1 MVKKKTTS
9 KKAQQDPHARREANK
24 YENPIASREH
34 ILALI
39 KGAAAALLRG
49 EIAEQLALRDEESL
63 EALRR
68 RLRAMERDGQLVR
81 KKEGYYPADKFEL
94 VEGRVHAHK
103 DGFGFVCLD
112 DADDVFLSI
121 GQMKALWHGDIVQ
134 ARISGVSAK
143 GRREGTVVDIIER
156 GVEQVT
162 GRFFTSARGHY
173 VEPDDKKTKQ
183 RIFITAENAG
193 GAEDGQMVSVLILSH
208 PSYRRQADGR
218 VVEILGDYMAPGME
232 TDVALRVHNIP
243 HEWPE
248 AVQEQV
254 QDFGEEVLE
263 KDKKGRVD
271 LRELPLVTIDGED
284 ARDFDDAVYCE
295 EKVSGGWRL
304 YVAIADVSHY
314 VRKGS
319 ALDKEALKRGN
330 SVYFSG
336 RVVPMLPE
344 VLSNGLCSLNP
355 HVDRLCMVSEI
366 TISAAGRLSGYKFYP
381 ALMRSHARLTYT
393 DVSQILEH
401 DDTRLKEKYRALV
414 PHLHSL
420 YTMYQVLLKRREER
434 GALDFETT
442 ELKVLF
448 RSDRKIEKIVP
459 SARNEAH
466 RLIEEC
472 MLCANVATA
481 RFLRK
486 HELAALYRV
495 HEGPKADKVVDV
507 RQFFSELGLSL
518 PGGSKPS
525 PQDYA
530 MALKSIQGRDDFHVV
545 QTVLLRS
552 LMQAV
557 YSPEEKGHFGLAY
570 PAYTHFTSPIRRYPD
585 LLVHRIIRH
594 QLGLTGGVSYSE
606 EKMLEYGEHCSMTE
620 RRADEATRDAL
631 DALKCEYMLDK
642 IGEQFIG
649 TISAVTHFGIFVQ
662 IKDVYIE
669 GLVHVSQLQGDYYH
683 FDGTR
688 HCLMGERTKR
698 CYTLGDEVEIV
709 VANVNLD
716 TKMIDF
722 SLLEFLQDNLQRK
735 DNSQGTKKTAKKKIG
750 KKVAQSKKS
759 TVADDKQ
766 PVAAKKA
773 TKKNSN
779 RKAKVK
785 NNTKSSRFKVKKKN
799 K

>member
-9 KKAQQDPHARREANK
+9 KKAQQDPYARREANK

-39 KGAAAALLRG
+39 KGAAVALSRG

-344 VLSNGLCSLNP
+344 ILSNGLCSLNP

-507 RQFFSELGLSL
+507 RQFFSELGLNL

-642 IGEQFIG
+642 IGEQFVG

-722 SLLEFLQDNLQRK
+722 SLLEFLQDNLQK
-735 DNSQGTKKTAKKKIG
+735 KANSQGTKKTAKKKIG

-785 NNTKSSRFKVKKKN
+785 NNAKSSRFKVKKKN

>member
-1 MVKKKTTS
+1 
-9 KKAQQDPHARREANK
+9 
-24 YENPIASREH
+24 
-34 ILALI
+34 
-39 KGAAAALLRG
+39 
-49 EIAEQLALRDEESL
+49 
-63 EALRR
+63 
-68 RLRAMERDGQLVR
+68 
-81 KKEGYYPADKFEL
+81 
-94 VEGRVHAHK
+94 
-103 DGFGFVCLD
+103 
-112 DADDVFLSI
+112 
-121 GQMKALWHGDIVQ
+121 
-134 ARISGVSAK
+134 
-143 GRREGTVVDIIER
+143 
-156 GVEQVT
+156 
-162 GRFFTSARGHY
+162 
-173 VEPDDKKTKQ
+173 
-183 RIFITAENAG
+183 
-193 GAEDGQMVSVLILSH
+193 
-208 PSYRRQADGR
+208 
-218 VVEILGDYMAPGME
+218 
-232 TDVALRVHNIP
+232 
-243 HEWPE
+243 
-248 AVQEQV
+248 
-254 QDFGEEVLE
+254 
-263 KDKKGRVD
+263 
-271 LRELPLVTIDGED
+271 
-284 ARDFDDAVYCE
+284 
-295 EKVSGGWRL
+295 
-304 YVAIADVSHY
+304 
-314 VRKGS
+314 
-319 ALDKEALKRGN
+319 
-330 SVYFSG
+330 
-336 RVVPMLPE
+336 
-344 VLSNGLCSLNP
+344 
-355 HVDRLCMVSEI
+355 
-366 TISAAGRLSGYKFYP
+366 
-381 ALMRSHARLTYT
+381 
-393 DVSQILEH
+393 
-401 DDTRLKEKYRALV
+401 
-414 PHLHSL
+414 
-420 YTMYQVLLKRREER
+420 
-434 GALDFETT
+434 
-442 ELKVLF
+442 
-448 RSDRKIEKIVP
+448 
-459 SARNEAH
+459 
-466 RLIEEC
+466 
-472 MLCANVATA
+472 
-481 RFLRK
+481 
-486 HELAALYRV
+486 
-495 HEGPKADKVVDV
+495 
-507 RQFFSELGLSL
+507 
-518 PGGSKPS
+518 
-525 PQDYA
+525 

>member
-39 KGAAAALLRG
+39 KGAAAALSRG

-243 HEWPE
+243 HEWPQ

-295 EKVSGGWRL
+295 EKASGGWRL

-314 VRKGS
+314 VHKGS

-344 VLSNGLCSLNP
+344 ILSNGLCSLNP

-401 DDTRLKEKYRALV
+401 DDTRLKEKYRELV

-530 MALKSIQGRDDFHVV
+530 MALKSIQGRDDFRVV

-722 SLLEFLQDNLQRK
+722 SLLEFLQDSLQK
-735 DNSQGTKKTAKKKIG
+735 KGSSQGTKKTAKKKIG
-750 KKVAQSKKS
+750 KKVTQSKKS
-759 TVADDKQ
+759 IAGDDKQ

-785 NNTKSSRFKVKKKN
+785 NNAKSSRFKVKKKN

>member
-39 KGAAAALLRG
+39 KGAAVALSRG

-193 GAEDGQMVSVLILSH
+193 GAEDGQMVSILILSH

-344 VLSNGLCSLNP
+344 ILSNGLCSLNP

-507 RQFFSELGLSL
+507 RQFFSELGLNL

-642 IGEQFIG
+642 IGEQFVG

-722 SLLEFLQDNLQRK
+722 SLLEFLQDNLQK
-735 DNSQGTKKTAKKKIG
+735 KGNSQGTKKTAKKKIG

-773 TKKNSN
+773 TKKIQIEKQRLKITLNLADL
-779 RKAKVK
+779 K
-785 NNTKSSRFKVKKKN
+785 
-799 K
+799 

>member
-39 KGAAAALLRG
+39 KGAAVALSRG

-193 GAEDGQMVSVLILSH
+193 GAEDGQMVSILILSH

-344 VLSNGLCSLNP
+344 ILSNGLCSLNP

-507 RQFFSELGLSL
+507 RQFFSELGLNL

-642 IGEQFIG
+642 IGEQFVG

-722 SLLEFLQDNLQRK
+722 SLLEFLQDNLQK
-735 DNSQGTKKTAKKKIG
+735 KGNSQGTKKTAKKKIG

-785 NNTKSSRFKVKKKN
+785 NNAKSSRFKVKKK

>member
-1 MVKKKTTS
+1 MADRGVIYWAIFSRPLEYKNLWQKMKITTKKT
-9 KKAQQDPHARREANK
+9 KQDPHAKREANK

-34 ILALI
+34 ILELI
-39 KGAAAALLRG
+39 KSEQMAVSRQD
-49 EIAEQLALRDEESL
+49 IAERLALVDEDSL

-112 DADDVFLSI
+112 DADDVFLSV
-121 GQMKALWHGDIVQ
+121 GQMKALWHGDTVQ
-134 ARISGVSAK
+134 ARISGTGSK

-156 GVEQVT
+156 GVEHVT
-162 GRFFTSARGHY
+162 GRFFKSARGSY

-183 RIFITAENAG
+183 RIFITSENSG
-193 GAEDGQMVSVLILSH
+193 GAENGQMVNVLITSH

-248 AVQEQV
+248 AVQEQINS
-254 QDFGEEVLE
+254 FSEEVLE

-295 EKVSGGWRL
+295 KKASGGWRL

-355 HVDRLCMVSEI
+355 HVDRLCMVSEM
-366 TISAAGRLSGYKFYP
+366 TISAAGRLSGYKFYQ
-381 ALMRSHARLTYT
+381 AVMRSHARLTYT

-401 DDTRLKEKYRALV
+401 DDTTLKEKYRELV
-414 PHLHSL
+414 PHLQSL
-420 YTMYQVLLKRREER
+420 YAMYQVLLKRREER

-448 RSDRKIEKIVP
+448 RPDRKIDKIVP
-459 SARNEAH
+459 TVRNEAH

-486 HELAALYRV
+486 HKLAALYRV

-507 RQFFSELGLSL
+507 RKFFSELGLTL
-518 PGGSKPS
+518 GGGSKPS
-525 PQDYA
+525 PQDYSA
-530 MALKSIQGRDDFHVV
+530 ALKSIQGRDDFNIV

-557 YSPEEKGHFGLAY
+557 YAPDEKGHFGLAY

-585 LLVHRIIRH
+585 LLIHRAIRH
-594 QLGLTGGVSYSE
+594 QLGLTGGVGYSE
-606 EKMLEYGEHCSMTE
+606 EKMAHYGEHCSMTE

-642 IGEQFIG
+642 IGETFTG

-683 FDGTR
+683 FDATR

-698 CYTLGDEVEIV
+698 SYTLGDEVEII

-722 SLLEFLQDNLQRK
+722 SLTEFLQENAQVKEKSKSKSQRRRSK
-735 DNSQGTKKTAKKKIG
+735 TTK
-750 KKVAQSKKS
+750 KKS
-759 TVADDKQ
+759 TEAQ
-766 PVAAKKA
+766 AKP
-773 TKKNSN
+773 KNGN
-779 RKAKVK
+779 G
-785 NNTKSSRFKVKKKN
+785 
-799 K
+799 

>member
-39 KGAAAALLRG
+39 KGAAVALSRG

-193 GAEDGQMVSVLILSH
+193 GAEDGQMVSILILSH

-344 VLSNGLCSLNP
+344 ILSNGLCSLNP

-507 RQFFSELGLSL
+507 RQFFSELGLNL

-642 IGEQFIG
+642 IGEQFVG

-722 SLLEFLQDNLQRK
+722 SLLEFLQDNLQK
-735 DNSQGTKKTAKKKIG
+735 KGNSQGTKKTAKKKIG

-785 NNTKSSRFKVKKKN
+785 NNAKSSRFKVKKKN